1 MDDGQFSVE
10 KVATLH
16 ALSRSRL
23 TPKIITA

>member
-16 ALSRSRL
+16 ALSSAPL